1 MRRKDNLIK
10 LGDAIQKIFRQENLD
25 VKISRFAVKNNWE
38 EIAGKVIANHT
49 VSLFFDEAKNIYL
62 SLDSSVVKNEALY
75 SKEKIVKQINA
86 FCGYELV
93 KNLII
98 K

>member
-10 LGDAIQKIFRQENLD
+10 LGDAIKQVFKQGNLD
-25 VKISRFAVKNNWE
+25 LKISRFAVKNAWD

-49 VSLFFDEAKNIYL
+49 VSIFFDEQKNIYL

-75 SKEKIVKQINA
+75 SKEKIVKQINE